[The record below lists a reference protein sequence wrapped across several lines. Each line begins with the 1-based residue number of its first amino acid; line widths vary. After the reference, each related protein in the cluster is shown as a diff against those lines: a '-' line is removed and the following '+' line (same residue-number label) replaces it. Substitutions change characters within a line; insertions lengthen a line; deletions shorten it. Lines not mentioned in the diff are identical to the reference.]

1 MVIQVISSNMIGTL
15 TNEQQGFVFSVPKN
29 DENGE
34 LQISGRGYST
44 ETVVSEIESIRLGEH
59 KAISSVACSISAY
72 HPNQPFVLSCEPEI
86 LEIQRQGDEYIVKP
100 TTIGRTELCIS
111 IEGFE
116 PIRQGITIKSP
127 PLPGVPAFW
136 DASSPYVLLPQELVP
151 SPEDAKAELAQSNGK
166 LMNKCTIV
174 GHTPSVRLMKND
186 VHVHT
191 MEVRYRSSAL
201 FDQDLE
207 ISCFH
212 AEPAIELPIPSTHQH
227 LLSWFDASGTRMN
240 QHTTSTCGETFYTLR
255 GKDAKEEWS
264 DIIDRSGELIRCR
277 VSTSNWDFN
286 EIIGRDVSVVQ
297 VEKMNQI
304 VMQVCLPRPDEYP
317 EQLLEDLEHSLS
329 PAGSFEI
336 ESSPDGLSFFIS
348 PKTSGNYST
357 NLVLSSATYNAR
369 SEVTVNFDE
378 ALDFS
383 ERTMSEVE
391 IRAFVAQNHLVAIE
405 YSTPFAEFE
414 KLEQFELQLHLHDE
428 YLMYLRP
435 NKSNLLFPIHSRPTM
450 GHFRLVAPWHP
461 YFSPLEIEPRIET
474 VELAYSAEEF
484 TLERP
489 ELVSW
494 EPTLYM
500 RMKQRAEGLR
510 PPSTDSI
517 NHKISRVGKEVE
529 LDGIRSENFYPVI
542 IAYPYNHPPEVFVMF
557 DIQSHDFIGD
567 DGILAM
573 FEDDE
578 APLILGEGDWTDG
591 RDIFHQNGKAV
602 FELPGVYILG
612 LCLPFVR
619 EGMAI
624 KSGENWCGKDE
635 NVWGFRYT
643 VFTEIEVI

>member
-1 MVIQVISSNMIGTL
+1 MVIQVISSNTIGTL

-59 KAISSVACSISAY
+59 KAISSVAYSTSAY

-240 QHTTSTCGETFYTLR
+240 QHTTSNCGETTYTLK
-255 GKDAKEEWS
+255 GEGTTGDWS
-264 DIIDRSGELIRCR
+264 DIVDRSENLIQCR
-277 VSTSNWDFN
+277 VYTLDWDFN
-286 EIIGRDVSVVQ
+286 EIVQ
-297 VEKMNQI
+297 RETAIVRVERNNTIQ
-304 VMQVCLPRPDEYP
+304 MQVCLPTPTEYP
-317 EQLLEDLEHSLS
+317 GHLLENLEHSIS
-329 PAGSFEI
+329 PEGSFQI
-336 ESSPDGLSFFIS
+336 VKSTDGLSYYIS
-348 PKTSGNYST
+348 LT
-357 NLVLSSATYNAR
+357 
-369 SEVTVNFDE
+369 
-378 ALDFS
+378 
-383 ERTMSEVE
+383 
-391 IRAFVAQNHLVAIE
+391 
-405 YSTPFAEFE
+405 
-414 KLEQFELQLHLHDE
+414 
-428 YLMYLRP
+428 
-435 NKSNLLFPIHSRPTM
+435 
-450 GHFRLVAPWHP
+450 
-461 YFSPLEIEPRIET
+461 
-474 VELAYSAEEF
+474 
-484 TLERP
+484 
-489 ELVSW
+489 
-494 EPTLYM
+494 
-500 RMKQRAEGLR
+500 
-510 PPSTDSI
+510 
-517 NHKISRVGKEVE
+517 
-529 LDGIRSENFYPVI
+529 
-542 IAYPYNHPPEVFVMF
+542 
-557 DIQSHDFIGD
+557 
-567 DGILAM
+567 
-573 FEDDE
+573 
-578 APLILGEGDWTDG
+578 
-591 RDIFHQNGKAV
+591 
-602 FELPGVYILG
+602 
-612 LCLPFVR
+612 
-619 EGMAI
+619 
-624 KSGENWCGKDE
+624 
-635 NVWGFRYT
+635 
-643 VFTEIEVI
+643 